1 MDRLPGEHG
10 QGHRRKNAEKPTKIG
25 EITHIW
31 AVPTAAHVDY
41 DLTMNADERPP
52 LDLRAALQILR
63 GRWLWVVVPL
73 VLATALQLGLA
84 LRATPLYTAST
95 DLLLRGKVTDA
106 LISGVNDPNAI
117 STSNYYSSQVLATEI
132 KVLGSDALF
141 DKATKKLGFP
151 AGVAAVGDPDAG
163 ILRIIAQ
170 DASPSRAA
178 KIANVYA
185 ETYKE
190 FRRDQTVTEIE
201 AATTQLRKQ
210 TDVYD
215 NEIDLYTQKI
225 AAATETTAPAVV
237 ESYRAKRDAAQ
248 QAKDNYQS
256 RIDGLTVDAALK
268 SGSATVLSPAIAP
281 SSPTSPRPLRSA
293 ATGLLAGLVA
303 GLGLAFLREILDDRV
318 YGPAQLAQH
327 GYPPVLGSIPKTR
340 SRRFKRFAKL
350 FGRGRGSDTSPVPHE
365 ALEAYRSLR
374 SSITFLG
381 VDEPLKVVMVTSA
394 KPGEGK
400 STTVTNLAHLMS
412 NSGLRVLVVDCDLRS
427 PSLHHTF
434 GLTNDIGLSNVLAG
448 EVGITAAAKTLRNDG
463 DITVLTSGPTPPNA
477 AELLGSWRAKDVF
490 AALRPHFDMILV
502 DGPPVLA
509 VTDPVVISQFVDGVV
524 LVARSRVSRRREV
537 AAALDLLR
545 RSNRTVSG
553 LVVNAMPKRTW
564 LGMGAYGTG
573 AYAYGGY
580 GNYGGYGSKTKR
592 RNRIK
597 PAPAVRTVEAWVP
610 DDSPIWTAPLG
621 DGWTSDH
628 DPTQRTSPLPAA
640 DSSLE
645 SVSSLSSAGPVVQV
659 PNDPRSLFSRFRG
672 DKRD

>member
-1 MDRLPGEHG
+1 MSRNGQFSRVSATVGVGYAIPMTGE
-10 QGHRRKNAEKPTKIG
+10 
-25 EITHIW
+25 
-31 AVPTAAHVDY
+31 
-41 DLTMNADERPP
+41 ERPP

-63 GRWLWVVVPL
+63 GRWVWVVVPV

-84 LRATPLYTAST
+84 LRATPMYTAST

-117 STSNYYSSQVLATEI
+117 ATNNYYSEQVLATEI
-132 KVLGSDALF
+132 RVLASDALF

-151 AGVAAVGDPDAG
+151 AVVTAIGDPDAG
-163 ILRIIAQ
+163 ILRIVAQ
-170 DASPSRAA
+170 DVSPSRAA
-178 KIANVYA
+178 KIANTYA
-185 ETYKE
+185 ASYKE
-190 FRRDQTVTEIE
+190 FRRDQTVADIE

-215 NEIDLYTQKI
+215 AEINLYTNKI
-225 AAATETTAPAVV
+225 AFAVPETAPAIL

-248 QAKDNYQS
+248 QAKDSYQS

-268 SGSATVLSPAIAP
+268 SGSATVLSPAVAP
-281 SSPTSPRPLRSA
+281 TSPTSPRPLRSA

-327 GYPPVLGSIPKTR
+327 GYPPVLGVIPRTR
-340 SRRFKRFAKL
+340 RRRLAWLNKVL
-350 FGRGRGSDTSPVPHE
+350 DRGRNSNLPLVPSE

-381 VDEPLKVVMVTSA
+381 VDEPLKVIQVTSS

-400 STTVTNLAHLMS
+400 STTITNLAHLMS
-412 NSGLRVLVVDCDLRS
+412 QSGLRVLVVDCDLRS

-448 EVGITAAAKTLRNDG
+448 EVGITAAAKTLRDEG
-463 DITVLTSGPTPPNA
+463 DITVLTSGPIPPNA
-477 AELLGSWRAKDVF
+477 AELLGSWRAKDLF
-490 AALRPHFDMILV
+490 GALRPHFDAVLV

-509 VTDPVVISQFVDGVV
+509 VTDPIVIGQFVDGVV
-524 LVARSRVSRRREV
+524 LVVRSRTSRRREV

-545 RSNRTVSG
+545 RANRNVAG
-553 LVVNAMPKRTW
+553 FVVNATPKRTW
-564 LGMGAYGTG
+564 LGMSAYGTG
-573 AYAYGGY
+573 TYAYGAYGGY
-580 GNYGGYGSKTKR
+580 GAKPKR
-592 RNRIK
+592 RNRVK
-597 PAPAVRTVEAWVP
+597 PAQPVKTVEAWVP
-610 DDSPIWTAPLG
+610 DDNPIWTAPLG
-621 DGWTSDH
+621 DGWTSEN
-628 DPTQRTSPLPAA
+628 DPAQRSAALPAA

-645 SVSSLSSAGPVVQV
+645 STSSLSAAGPVVQV

-672 DKRD
+672 DKQD